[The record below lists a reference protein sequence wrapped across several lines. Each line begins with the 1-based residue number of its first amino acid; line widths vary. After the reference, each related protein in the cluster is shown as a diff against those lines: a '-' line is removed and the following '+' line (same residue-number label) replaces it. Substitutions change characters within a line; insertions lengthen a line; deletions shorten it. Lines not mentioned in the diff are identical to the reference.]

1 MPNFKKTLQRPTA
14 FLPPSVKILI
24 AMKNLLLLLFVSTCA
39 WAQDGTLD
47 TSFGDDGLALIIP
60 DLGQCTS
67 TTYPSAVDFAQL
79 TNGDLLIGIFNFCSI
94 SSQDSQNL
102 LTRTGP
108 DGTVDPEFG
117 DNGYVE
123 VDFSLFL
130 GVAEQAENQH
140 LAFGRTGSTSPTY
153 QIHRF
158 LDDERDYDFG
168 VDGVLEMPEENF
180 SLANFVVLE
189 DQSILVWGNS
199 PSSIKLLKF
208 DPNGNPDLSFGN
220 NGMREFNTSFYPRAQ
235 QAKELANGDLLMLY
249 SSTSLNPSQVIMT
262 KISNNGE
269 LIDEYGQDGFATF
282 NIDFDS
288 EFSGLL
294 ASFDVLSDGSAYL
307 IGERFL
313 GCLVNRFHI
322 KLNPDGSPASF
333 GIGGVK
339 IFGESDLVSNK
350 MVLQD
355 NDRIFIT
362 SSLENC
368 VDSIFLKL
376 SRYYTSGHLD
386 PSFEPD
392 HFLLLYPEK
401 SIIHQSG
408 FIYTLGTH
416 DIINNPDNAVV
427 LIRFFN
433 NPLNTDEQSH
443 STFIISPNPSTGIFR
458 IYSTNNDLTGTDYQ
472 VADISGKI
480 ILEGVLENEIDLGF
494 AEGGIYFLKLAGQTH
509 KLLKK

>member
-1 MPNFKKTLQRPTA
+1 MKK
-14 FLPPSVKILI
+14 
-24 AMKNLLLLLFVSTCA
+24 LLLLLLVSTCA

-47 TSFGDDGLALIIP
+47 TSFGDNGLTLIIP
-60 DLGQCTS
+60 ELEQCSS
-67 TTYPSAVDFAQL
+67 TIYPSAVDFAEL
-79 TNGDLLIGIFNFCSI
+79 TNGDLLLGIFNYCSS
-94 SSQDSQNL
+94 SSQYSQNL
-102 LTRTGP
+102 LTRTDP
-108 DGTVDPEFG
+108 NGTVDPEFG

-130 GVAEQAENQH
+130 RVAEQAENQH
-140 LAFGRTGSTSPTY
+140 LAFGRVGFTSPTY

-199 PSSIKLLKF
+199 ASSIKLLKF

-249 SSTSLNPSQVIMT
+249 SSTSLNPSQVVMT
-262 KISNNGE
+262 KISSNGE
-269 LIDEYGQDGFATF
+269 LIDDYGQNGFTTF
-282 NIDFDS
+282 TIDFDS

-355 NDRIFIT
+355 NDRILIT
-362 SSLENC
+362 SNLTNC
-368 VDSIFLKL
+368 EDSIVLRL
-376 SRYYTSGHLD
+376 SRYFASGHLD

-392 HFLLLYPEK
+392 HYLFLSTEK
-401 SIIHQSG
+401 SIIHQNG
-408 FIYTLGTH
+408 FIYTLGTFNEL
-416 DIINNPDNAVV
+416 NNPDNAVV
-427 LIRFFN
+427 LIRFSN
-433 NPLNTDEQSH
+433 NPLNIDEQSN
-443 STFIISPNPSTGIFR
+443 STFIISPNPSKGIFQ
-458 IYSTNNDLTGTDYQ
+458 ISSTNNDLKGADYQ
-472 VADISGKI
+472 LADISGKI
-480 ILEGVLENEIDLGF
+480 ILEGVLEDEIDLSF
-494 AEGGIYFLKLAGQTH
+494 AESGIYFLKLAGQTH